1 METDLGNR
9 CGKDNNLIKLTNAL
23 HELINTGTLY
33 YIDVMI
39 LTLDLNW
46 NSEIGLMKYLLWIC

>member
-1 METDLGNR
+1 MESDLGNR
-9 CGKDNNLIKLTNAL
+9 CGKNNNFIKLANSL
-23 HELINTGTLY
+23 HELINAGPLY

-46 NSEIGLMKYLLWIC
+46 NGEIGLMEYLL

>member
-9 CGKDNNLIKLTNAL
+9 CGKDNNLIKLANTL

-46 NSEIGLMKYLLWIC
+46 NGEVGLMKYLL